1 MGYSDD
7 ELKKLER
14 ALAETFQVPVDHP
27 ADQGEMARRVMRTLR
42 RSADAGGLGQAT
54 GIASGLLDQFV
65 WRVATIAAA
74 AVLAVSVL
82 TMQVLRT
89 TTGES
94 TLLLAEEFDATPLFG
109 D

>member
-14 ALAETFQVPVDHP
+14 ALTEAFHIPIDRP
-27 ADQGEMARRVMRTLR
+27 ADQSEMARRVMRTLH
-42 RSADAGGLGQAT
+42 RSADAGGQEI
-54 GIASGLLDQFV
+54 GITSGLLDQFV

-74 AVLAVSVL
+74 VVLAVSVF
-82 TMQVLRT
+82 TVQMLRT
-89 TTGES
+89 STGES
-94 TLLLAEEFDATPLFG
+94 TLLLAEEFEATPLFG

>member
-14 ALAETFQVPVDHP
+14 ALTEAFHVPINRP
-27 ADQGEMARRVMRTLR
+27 ASQGEMARRVMRTLR
-42 RSADAGGLGQAT
+42 RPAD
-54 GIASGLLDQFV
+54 IPVSGLLDQFV

-74 AVLAVSVL
+74 VVLVVSML
-82 TMQVLRT
+82 TVHVSRT
-89 TTGES
+89 STGES
-94 TLLLAEEFDATPLFG
+94 TLLLAEEFETTPLFG

>member
-14 ALAETFQVPVDHP
+14 ALTEAFHVPVERP
-27 ADQGEMARRVMRTLR
+27 ADHGEMARRVMRTLR
-42 RSADAGGLGQAT
+42 RSADSLP
-54 GIASGLLDQFV
+54 SGLLDQFV

-74 AVLAVSVL
+74 VVLAVSVL
-82 TMQVLRT
+82 TVQVSRISS
-89 TTGES
+89 GER
-94 TLLLAEEFDATPLFG
+94 TLLLAEEFEATPLFG

>member
-14 ALAETFQVPVDHP
+14 ALTEAFHVP
-27 ADQGEMARRVMRTLR
+27 ADRPADPGEMTRRVMRTLR
-42 RSADAGGLGQAT
+42 RSADAGGQGQ
-54 GIASGLLDQFV
+54 GIASGLLDQLV

-74 AVLAVSVL
+74 VVLAVSVL
-82 TMQVLRT
+82 TVQVLRT
-89 TTGES
+89 STGES
-94 TLLLAEEFDATPLFG
+94 TLLLAEEFETTPLFG